1 METKSALTKLFHLIA
16 ILHYA
21 WAIFY
26 DVVHVFPEEVKI
38 RKFSFGGK
46 FIYLTFNNTVCVR
59 KFPLGFKV
67 QVFVDFLDSSTDL
80 FRRLFAERF
89 HWLK

>member
-1 METKSALTKLFHLIA
+1 MDKKKTMEIKSAFTKSFHLFA

-46 FIYLTFNNTVCVR
+46 LIYLTFINTVR
-59 KFPLGFKV
+59 M
-67 QVFVDFLDSSTDL
+67 
-80 FRRLFAERF
+80 R
-89 HWLK
+89 